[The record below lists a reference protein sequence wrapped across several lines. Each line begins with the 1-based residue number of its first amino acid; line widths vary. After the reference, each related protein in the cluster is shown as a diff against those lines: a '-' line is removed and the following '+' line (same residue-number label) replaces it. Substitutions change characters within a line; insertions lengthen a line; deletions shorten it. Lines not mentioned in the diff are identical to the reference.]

1 MQRVKYLSVAAS
13 LAAVADAQTPS
24 QFTLTVDNLLPTV
37 ATTIQGQALNMSI
50 DNNANNNFAFGS
62 SCMQK
67 VGLATEV
74 ACSAA
79 PTLVSASVDDQL
91 LTGVGAN
98 YFNLVQG
105 GFTTDGRKVNGTVE
119 LELLGGSTVNSTQV
133 TYVAETI
140 TQDAWNYN
148 IATGAGSVAM
158 GMNSTTM
165 LAQTVHSFLLETG
178 PVTDQTFAGGKAPL
192 ATPVLAVGAGDYSTL
207 FNATS
212 P

>member
-1 MQRVKYLSVAAS
+1 
-13 LAAVADAQTPS
+13 
-24 QFTLTVDNLLPTV
+24 
-37 ATTIQGQALNMSI
+37 MSI